1 MAPFATIYTYPN
13 NVRVQRAQAV
23 AKLNG
28 LEIVEDSD
36 FQLANPS
43 DPKWAAILAKFPYGK
58 VPALST
64 TDGSLNLTEGQAIV
78 RFLAD
83 SGPKSEQL
91 LGRTA
96 VDRALI
102 EQWACFAE
110 QELLTNL
117 YPCMLMVHRPDL
129 VPYTP
134 EGYDASAKKFERA
147 VKHVEN
153 SLAKGNGKFLV
164 GEEVTVADVM
174 VAGALILAS
183 KLLLDAEMKK
193 SAAPSVE
200 GYLKGLL
207 EIPELK
213 ESFGELVTVQER
225 LRGKT
230 E

>member
-1 MAPFATIYTYPN
+1 
-13 NVRVQRAQAV
+13 AQAV

-28 LEIVEDSD
+28 LEVLEDSD
-36 FQLANPS
+36 FKLATPS

-64 TDGSLNLTEGQAIV
+64 ADGSLNLSEGQAIV

-102 EQWACFAE
+102 EQWACFSE
-110 QELLTNL
+110 QEILANL
-117 YPCMLMVHRPDL
+117 YPCMLMVIRPDL

-134 EGYDASAKKFERA
+134 EGYESAAAKFERA
-147 VKHVEN
+147 VKRVETE
-153 SLAKGNGKFLV
+153 LAKGNGKFLV

-183 KLLLDAEMKK
+183 KWLLDAEMKK
-193 SAAPSVE
+193 NSAPSVE
-200 GYLKGLL
+200 GYLNGLT

-213 ESFGELVTVQER
+213 EAFGEIVTVEER
-225 LRGKT
+225 VRPKT